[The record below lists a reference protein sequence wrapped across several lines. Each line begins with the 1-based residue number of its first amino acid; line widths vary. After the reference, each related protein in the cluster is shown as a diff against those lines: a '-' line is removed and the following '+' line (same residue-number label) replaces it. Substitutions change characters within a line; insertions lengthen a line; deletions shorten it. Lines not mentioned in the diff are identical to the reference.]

1 MGQSRIQC
9 WFWALMSWEFFLVE
23 MTFHQVM
30 PVYRVPRD
38 LTPHG
43 LSFKAIVLD
52 DLEYAMGAFDAYV
65 DTSRDYSTWFAKS
78 SVGPI
83 IRDVPMNGGKVLE
96 GVVRTQVATGIE
108 WRARAKTAEAK
119 AVEFEALFTARK
131 VHTQEEIAWVLARER
146 EI

>member
-1 MGQSRIQC
+1 MER
-9 WFWALMSWEFFLVE
+9 
-23 MTFHQVM
+23 TFDQVM

-52 DLEYAMGAFDAYV
+52 DLEYTMGAFDAYV

-83 IRDVPMNGGKVLE
+83 IGDVPVSGGKVLE
-96 GVVRTQVATGIE
+96 GVVRTQVAIGIE
-108 WRARAKTAEAK
+108 WRARAKTTEAK

-131 VHTQEEIAWVLARER
+131 AHMQEEIAWALARER

>member
-1 MGQSRIQC
+1 MER
-9 WFWALMSWEFFLVE
+9 
-23 MTFHQVM
+23 TFHQVM
-30 PVYRVPRD
+30 PVYRIPRD

-52 DLEYAMGAFDAYV
+52 DLEYAMGAFNAYV
-65 DTSRDYSTWFAKS
+65 DISRDYSTWFAKS
-78 SVGPI
+78 SIGPI
-83 IRDVPMNGGKVLE
+83 IGDVPVSGGKVLE

-108 WRARAKTAEAK
+108 WRAHAKTTEAK

-131 VHTQEEIAWVLARER
+131 VHTHEEIAWALAQER

>member
-9 WFWALMSWEFFLVE
+9 WFWALTSWEFFLVE
-23 MTFHQVM
+23 RTFHQVM
-30 PVYRVPRD
+30 PVYRIPRD

-52 DLEYAMGAFDAYV
+52 DLEYAMGAFNAYV

-83 IRDVPMNGGKVLE
+83 IGDVPVS
-96 GVVRTQVATGIE
+96 GVKC
-108 WRARAKTAEAK
+108 WK
-119 AVEFEALFTARK
+119 ALFALKWPPGLSGEHVQRPQRPK
-131 VHTQEEIAWVLARER
+131 Q
-146 EI
+146 